1 MREGLLLINMNLQR
15 IQDQLIQRVCP
26 EHHAPPQI
34 TIGGNQLVIRCC
46 CETFRRQ
53 LLREYESLM
62 YQAIYEDMRKEI
74 KRILR

>member
-1 MREGLLLINMNLQR
+1 MNLQR

-34 TIGGNQLVIRCC
+34 TIGGNQLLIRCC

-62 YQAIYEDMRKEI
+62 YQAINGVQRSDQGVVGFCCC
-74 KRILR
+74 